1 MIYNNRV
8 VNRTITEKILDKK
21 LWEQRNCA
29 NQEDPTVTDPE
40 LTVSAKVLDQYT
52 SQENLTALF
61 DNKEQAASLAKLS
74 AELLTTYPNY
84 PYHQPAHGVDVMCS
98 IRALTDVIPADR
110 MNSDQKDLLLVA
122 AAAHDA
128 GFEAGPPPAGYATKE
143 HYAVSFL
150 DEYYELGSAE
160 YEFMKSAIIGTIP
173 GPKEQICRD
182 SIQAKLLHHADL
194 GYVWQSGGQDF
205 LNYAMRFRVE
215 ECGKLSWR
223 DFQKL
228 QDIFLPYYKLILG
241 KDMRKCGVPEEVIE
255 QMVRQIDEN
264 RQFITDPELDEPSQ
278 EIFQDWPMAHSEE
291 LLSPRHIGK
300 TVLTSS
306 GVSL

>member
-1 MIYNNRV
+1 
-8 VNRTITEKILDKK
+8 
-21 LWEQRNCA
+21 
-29 NQEDPTVTDPE
+29 
-40 LTVSAKVLDQYT
+40 
-52 SQENLTALF
+52 
-61 DNKEQAASLAKLS
+61 
-74 AELLTTYPNY
+74 
-84 PYHQPAHGVDVMCS
+84 MCS
-98 IRALTDVIPADR
+98 IRALTEVIPADR

-128 GFEAGPPPAGYATKE
+128 GFEAGPPPEGYATKE
-143 HYAVSFL
+143 YYAVSFL
-150 DEYYELGSAE
+150 DEHYEPGSAE

-194 GYVWQSGGQDF
+194 GYVWRSGGQDF

-228 QDIFLPYYKLILG
+228 QDIFLPYYQLILKNHMG
-241 KDMRKCGVPEEVIE
+241 ECGVAEEMIK

-264 RQFITDPELDEPSQ
+264 RQFITNPELDEPSQ

>member
-1 MIYNNRV
+1 M
-8 VNRTITEKILDKK
+8 NRTTAEKILDEK
-21 LWEQRNCA
+21 LWEQRNRA
-29 NQEDPTVTDPE
+29 NQEDPTLVNPE

-61 DNKEQAASLAKLS
+61 HNKEQAASLAKLS

-84 PYHQPAHGVDVMCS
+84 PYHQPAHGVDVMRS
-98 IRALTDVIPADR
+98 IRVLTEVIPADR

-128 GFEAGPPPAGYATKE
+128 GFEAGPPPDGYATKE

-150 DEYYELGSAE
+150 DEYYEPGSAE

-194 GYVWQSGGQDF
+194 GYVWRSGGQDF
-205 LNYAMRFRVE
+205 LNYTMRFRAE
-215 ECGKLSWR
+215 ECSKLSWR
-223 DFQKL
+223 EFQKL
-228 QDIFLPYYKLILG
+228 EELFLPYYQLILE
-241 KDMRKCGVPEEVIE
+241 KEMRECGVPEEVLE
-255 QMVRQIDEN
+255 QMVRQVAEN
-264 RQFITDPELDEPSQ
+264 RQFITNPELDEPSQ
-278 EIFQDWPMAHSEE
+278 EIFQDWPMAQEKQVS
-291 LLSPRHIGK
+291 SPYHIGK

>member
-1 MIYNNRV
+1 M
-8 VNRTITEKILDKK
+8 NRTITEKILDKK

-98 IRALTDVIPADR
+98 IRALTDVIP

-150 DEYYELGSAE
+150 DEYYEPGSAE

-228 QDIFLPYYKLILG
+228 QDIFLPYYQLILEN
-241 KDMRKCGVPEEVIE
+241 DMRKCGVPEEVIE

-264 RQFITDPELDEPSQ
+264 RQFITNPKLDEPSQ

-291 LLSPRHIGK
+291 LLSPHCIGK
-300 TVLTSS
+300 TILTSS

>member
-1 MIYNNRV
+1 M
-8 VNRTITEKILDKK
+8 
-21 LWEQRNCA
+21 
-29 NQEDPTVTDPE
+29 TDPE

-61 DNKEQAASLAKLS
+61 HNKEQAASLAKLS

-98 IRALTDVIPADR
+98 IRALTEVIPADR

-128 GFEAGPPPAGYATKE
+128 GFEAGPPPDGYATKE

-150 DEYYELGSAE
+150 DEYYEPGSAE

-215 ECGKLSWR
+215 ECSEMSWR

-228 QDIFLPYYKLILG
+228 QDIFLPYYQQYLEN
-241 KDMRKCGVPEEVIE
+241 DMRECGVAEEVIE

-264 RQFITDPELDEPSQ
+264 RQFITNPELDEPSQ

>member
-1 MIYNNRV
+1 M
-8 VNRTITEKILDKK
+8 NRTTAEKILDEK
-21 LWEQRNCA
+21 LWEQRNRA
-29 NQEDPTVTDPE
+29 NQEDPTLVDPE

-52 SQENLTALF
+52 SEENLAKLF
-61 DNKEQAASLAKLS
+61 HNKEQAASLAKLS
-74 AELLTTYPNY
+74 AKLLTTYPNY
-84 PYHQPAHGVDVMCS
+84 PYHQPAHGVDVMRS
-98 IRALTDVIPADR
+98 IRVLTEVIPADR

-128 GFEAGPPPAGYATKE
+128 GFEAGPPPDGYATKE

-150 DEYYELGSAE
+150 DEYYEPGSAE

-194 GYVWQSGGQDF
+194 GYVWRSGGRDF
-205 LNYAMRFRVE
+205 LNYTMRFRVE
-215 ECGKLSWR
+215 ECRELSWQEQFKELE
-223 DFQKL
+223 DL
-228 QDIFLPYYKLILG
+228 FLPNYQEYLKN
-241 KDMRKCGVPEEVIE
+241 DMGECGVAEEVIE

-264 RQFITDPELDEPSQ
+264 RQFITNPELDEPSQ
-278 EIFQDWPMAHSEE
+278 EIFQDWPMAQEKQVP
-291 LLSPRHIGK
+291 SPYHIGK

>member
-1 MIYNNRV
+1 M
-8 VNRTITEKILDKK
+8 NRTTAEKILDEK
-21 LWEQRNCA
+21 LWEQRNRA
-29 NQEDPTVTDPE
+29 NQEDPTLVDPE

-61 DNKEQAASLAKLS
+61 HNKEQAASLAKLS

-84 PYHQPAHGVDVMCS
+84 PYHQPAHGVDVMRS

-128 GFEAGPPPAGYATKE
+128 GFEAGPPPDGYATKE

-150 DEYYELGSAE
+150 DEYYEPGSAE

-194 GYVWQSGGQDF
+194 GYVWRSGGRDF
-205 LNYAMRFRVE
+205 LNYTMRFRVE
-215 ECGKLSWR
+215 ECRELSWQEQFKELE
-223 DFQKL
+223 DL
-228 QDIFLPYYKLILG
+228 FLPNCKEHL
-241 KDMRKCGVPEEVIE
+241 KNDMGECGVAEEVIE

-264 RQFITDPELDEPSQ
+264 RQFITNPELDEPSQ
-278 EIFQDWPMAHSEE
+278 EIFQDWPMAHNEE
-291 LLSPRHIGK
+291 LLSPRRIGK
-300 TVLTSS
+300 TILTSS

>member
-1 MIYNNRV
+1 M
-8 VNRTITEKILDKK
+8 NRTTTEKILDEK
-21 LWEQRNCA
+21 LWEQRNRA
-29 NQEDPTVTDPE
+29 NQEDPTLVDPE

-84 PYHQPAHGVDVMCS
+84 PYHQPAHGVDVMRS
-98 IRALTDVIPADR
+98 IRALTEVIPANR

-128 GFEAGPPPAGYATKE
+128 GFEAGPPPDGYATKE

-150 DEYYELGSAE
+150 DEYYEPGSAE

-215 ECGKLSWR
+215 ECDKLSWR

-228 QDIFLPYYKLILG
+228 QRIFLPYYQQYLEN
-241 KDMRKCGVPEEVIE
+241 DMRECGVAEEMIK

-264 RQFITDPELDEPSQ
+264 RQFITNPKLDEPSQ
-278 EIFQDWPMAHSEE
+278 EIFQDWPMAQEKQVS
-291 LLSPRHIGK
+291 SPYHIGK

>member
-1 MIYNNRV
+1 
-8 VNRTITEKILDKK
+8 VNRTTAEKILDEK
-21 LWEQRNCA
+21 LWEQRNRA
-29 NQEDPTVTDPE
+29 NQEDPTLVDPE

-61 DNKEQAASLAKLS
+61 HNKEQAASLAKLS

-84 PYHQPAHGVDVMCS
+84 PYHQPAHGVDVMRS
-98 IRALTDVIPADR
+98 IRVLTEVIPADR

-122 AAAHDA
+122 AAAHDS
-128 GFEAGPPPAGYATKE
+128 GFEAGPPPDGYATKE

-150 DEYYELGSAE
+150 DEYYEPGSAE

-194 GYVWQSGGQDF
+194 GYVWRSGGRDF
-205 LNYAMRFRVE
+205 LNYTMRFRVE
-215 ECGKLSWR
+215 ECRELSWR
-223 DFQKL
+223 EFQKL
-228 QDIFLPYYKLILG
+228 EDLFLPNYQEYLE

-255 QMVRQIDEN
+255 QMVRQVAEN
-264 RQFITDPELDEPSQ
+264 RQFITNPELDEPSQ
-278 EIFQDWPMAHSEE
+278 EIFQDWPMAHSEK
-291 LLSPRHIGK
+291 LSSPRHIGK
-300 TVLTSS
+300 TVLASS

>member
-1 MIYNNRV
+1 M
-8 VNRTITEKILDKK
+8 NRTTAEKILDEK
-21 LWEQRNCA
+21 LWEQRNRA
-29 NQEDPTVTDPE
+29 NQEDPTVVDPE

-61 DNKEQAASLAKLS
+61 HNKEQAASLAKLS

-84 PYHQPAHGVDVMCS
+84 PYHQPAHGVDVMRS
-98 IRALTDVIPADR
+98 IRVLTEVIPADR

-128 GFEAGPPPAGYATKE
+128 GFEAGPPPDGYATKE

-150 DEYYELGSAE
+150 DEYYEPGSAE

-194 GYVWQSGGQDF
+194 GYVWRSGGQDF
-205 LNYAMRFRVE
+205 LNYTMRFRAE
-215 ECGKLSWR
+215 ECSKLSWR
-223 DFQKL
+223 EFQKL
-228 QDIFLPYYKLILG
+228 EELFLPYYQLILE
-241 KDMRKCGVPEEVIE
+241 KEMRECGVPEEVLE
-255 QMVRQIDEN
+255 QMVRQVAEN
-264 RQFITDPELDEPSQ
+264 RQFITNPELDEPSQ
-278 EIFQDWPMAHSEE
+278 EIFQDWPMAQEKQVS
-291 LLSPRHIGK
+291 SPYHIGK

>member
-1 MIYNNRV
+1 M
-8 VNRTITEKILDKK
+8 NRTTAEKILDEK
-21 LWEQRNCA
+21 LWEQRNRA
-29 NQEDPTVTDPE
+29 NQEDPTLVDPE

-61 DNKEQAASLAKLS
+61 HNKEQAASLAKLS

-84 PYHQPAHGVDVMCS
+84 PYHQPAHGVDVMRS
-98 IRALTDVIPADR
+98 IRVLTEVIPADR

-128 GFEAGPPPAGYATKE
+128 GFEAGPPPDGYATKE

-150 DEYYELGSAE
+150 DEYYEPGSAE

-194 GYVWQSGGQDF
+194 GYVWRSGGQDF
-205 LNYAMRFRVE
+205 LNYTMRFRAE
-215 ECGKLSWR
+215 ECSKLSWR
-223 DFQKL
+223 EFQKL
-228 QDIFLPYYKLILG
+228 EELFLPYYQLIQE
-241 KDMRKCGVPEEVIE
+241 KEKRECGVPEEVLE
-255 QMVRQIDEN
+255 QMVRQVAEN
-264 RQFITDPELDEPSQ
+264 RQFITNPELDEPSQ
-278 EIFQDWPMAHSEE
+278 EIFQDWPMAQEKQVS
-291 LLSPRHIGK
+291 SPYHIGK

>member
-84 PYHQPAHGVDVMCS
+84 PYHQPAHGVDVMRS
-98 IRALTDVIPADR
+98 IRALTDVIP

-128 GFEAGPPPAGYATKE
+128 GFEAGPPPDGYATKE

-150 DEYYELGSAE
+150 DEHYEPGSAE

-215 ECGKLSWR
+215 ECDKLSWR

-228 QDIFLPYYKLILG
+228 QRIFLPYYQQYLEN
-241 KDMRKCGVPEEVIE
+241 DMRKCGAAEEVIE

-264 RQFITDPELDEPSQ
+264 RQFITNP
-278 EIFQDWPMAHSEE
+278 
-291 LLSPRHIGK
+291 
-300 TVLTSS
+300 
-306 GVSL
+306 

>member
-1 MIYNNRV
+1 M
-8 VNRTITEKILDKK
+8 NRTTTEKILDEK
-21 LWEQRNCA
+21 LWEQRNRA

-61 DNKEQAASLAKLS
+61 HNKGQAASLAKLS

-84 PYHQPAHGVDVMCS
+84 PYHQPAHGVDVMRS
-98 IRALTDVIPADR
+98 IRALTEVIPADR
-110 MNSDQKDLLLVA
+110 MSSDQKDLLLVA

-128 GFEAGPPPAGYATKE
+128 GFEAGPPPDGYATKE

-150 DEYYELGSAE
+150 DEHYEPGSAE

-215 ECGKLSWR
+215 ECRKLSWR
-223 DFQKL
+223 EFQKL
-228 QDIFLPYYKLILG
+228 EDLFLPNYQEYLE

-255 QMVRQIDEN
+255 QMVRQVAEN
-264 RQFITDPELDEPSQ
+264 RQFITNPELDEPSQ

>member
-1 MIYNNRV
+1 M
-8 VNRTITEKILDKK
+8 NRTTAEKILDEK
-21 LWEQRNCA
+21 LWEQRNRA
-29 NQEDPTVTDPE
+29 NQEDPTLVDPE

-61 DNKEQAASLAKLS
+61 HNKEQAASLAKLS

-84 PYHQPAHGVDVMCS
+84 PYHQPAHGVDVMRS
-98 IRALTDVIPADR
+98 IRVLTEVIPADR

-128 GFEAGPPPAGYATKE
+128 GFEAGPPPDGYATKE

-150 DEYYELGSAE
+150 DEYYEPGSAE

-205 LNYAMRFRVE
+205 LNYTMRFRVE
-215 ECGKLSWR
+215 ECRELSWQEQFKELE
-223 DFQKL
+223 DL
-228 QDIFLPYYKLILG
+228 FLPNYKEHL
-241 KDMRKCGVPEEVIE
+241 KNDMGECGVAEEVIE

-264 RQFITDPELDEPSQ
+264 RQFITNPELDEPSQ
-278 EIFQDWPMAHSEE
+278 EIFQDWPMAHNEE
-291 LLSPRHIGK
+291 LLSSRRIGK
-300 TVLTSS
+300 TILTSS

>member
-1 MIYNNRV
+1 M
-8 VNRTITEKILDKK
+8 NRTTAEKILDEK
-21 LWEQRNCA
+21 LWEQRNRA
-29 NQEDPTVTDPE
+29 NQEDPTLVDPE

-61 DNKEQAASLAKLS
+61 HNKEQAASLAKLS

-84 PYHQPAHGVDVMCS
+84 PYHQPAHGVDVMHS
-98 IRALTDVIPADR
+98 TRLLTEVIPAGK
-110 MNSDQKDLLLVA
+110 MSSDQKDLLLVA

-128 GFEAGPPPAGYATKE
+128 GFKAGPPPDGYVTKE
-143 HYAVSFL
+143 HYSVSFL
-150 DEYYELGSAE
+150 DEQYKPGSAE
-160 YEFMKSAIIGTIP
+160 HQFMERAIIGTIP

-194 GYVWQSGGQDF
+194 GYVWRSGGQDF
-205 LNYAMRFRVE
+205 LNYTMRFRAE
-215 ECGKLSWR
+215 ECNKLSWS
-223 DFQKL
+223 DFQELEKR
-228 QDIFLPYYKLILG
+228 FLPYYQLILE
-241 KDMRKCGVPEEVIE
+241 KEMRECGVAEEMIK
-255 QMVRQIDEN
+255 QMVRQVAEN
-264 RQFITDPELDEPSQ
+264 RRFITDPELDEPSQ

-291 LLSPRHIGK
+291 LLSPRRIGK

>member
-1 MIYNNRV
+1 M
-8 VNRTITEKILDKK
+8 NRTTAEKILDEK
-21 LWEQRNCA
+21 LWEQRNRA
-29 NQEDPTVTDPE
+29 NQEDPTLVDPE

-61 DNKEQAASLAKLS
+61 HNKEQAASLAKLS

-84 PYHQPAHGVDVMCS
+84 PYHQSAHGVDVMRS
-98 IRALTDVIPADR
+98 IRALTDVIP

-223 DFQKL
+223 EFQKL
-228 QDIFLPYYKLILG
+228 EDLFLPNYQEYLE

-255 QMVRQIDEN
+255 QMVRQVAEN
-264 RQFITDPELDEPSQ
+264 RQFITNPELDEPSQ

-291 LLSPRHIGK
+291 LLSPRRIGK

-306 GVSL
+306 GASL